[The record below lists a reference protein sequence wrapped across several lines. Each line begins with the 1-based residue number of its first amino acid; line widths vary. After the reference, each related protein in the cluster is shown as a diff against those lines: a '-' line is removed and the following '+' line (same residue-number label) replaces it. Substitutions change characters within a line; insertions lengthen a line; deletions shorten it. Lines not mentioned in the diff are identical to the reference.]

1 MPQDGAEWGWKG
13 RTRGGAE
20 PVEEKGGKGEG
31 RGRRRAKTGRREK
44 RKGDSTLV
52 VGRID
57 APG

>member
-1 MPQDGAEWGWKG
+1 M
-13 RTRGGAE
+13 
-20 PVEEKGGKGEG
+20 EEKGGKGEG